1 MRRVHAIG
9 VAAVAAVAAQHV
21 SRRLHPFEL
30 AGRVALVTGG
40 SRGLGLAVARE
51 LVTAGARV
59 AVCARDEAR
68 LERAREL
75 LGGDVLAVPCDV
87 GDRTEVA
94 AMVARIEAELGPVE
108 LLVNNAGVISVG
120 PLPTQD
126 VAEFEQALATQLWG
140 LVNCTLAV
148 LPGMRERRKGRI
160 ANVTSVGGKVSVPWL
175 LPYSTAKFAAV
186 GFSEGLRSE
195 LAGSGVRVTTVV
207 PGLMRTGSYLAAFYR
222 GDRPDREYALFA
234 PLSSTPAT
242 TVGADRAARRIV
254 EALRRGEP
262 EVTLGLH
269 AKLAARLAGVAPGL
283 TAELRGATNRLLPE
297 IGGTGRRRGSEIDS
311 PLDRSRLLAFGR
323 RAAAEL
329 NQQ

>member
-1 MRRVHAIG
+1 M
-9 VAAVAAVAAQHV
+9 AAVAARHIL
-21 SRRLHPFEL
+21 RRLHPFEL

-40 SRGLGLAVARE
+40 SRGLGFAVARE

-75 LGGDVLAVPCDV
+75 LGGRRARGAVRRRRP
-87 GDRTEVA
+87 GGGRRTRRPHRGRARPGGA
-94 AMVARIEAELGPVE
+94 AREQC
-108 LLVNNAGVISVG
+108 GVISVG

-148 LPGMRERRKGRI
+148 LPGMRQRREGRI

-254 EALRRGEP
+254 EALRRGEA

-283 TAELRGATNRLLPE
+283 TAELLGATNRLLPE